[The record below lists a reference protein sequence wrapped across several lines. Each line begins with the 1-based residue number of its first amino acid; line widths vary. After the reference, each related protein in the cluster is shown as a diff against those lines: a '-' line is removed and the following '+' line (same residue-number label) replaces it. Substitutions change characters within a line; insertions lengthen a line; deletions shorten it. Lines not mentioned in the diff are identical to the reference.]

1 MEEVILNINI
11 NDEQLQELINW
22 EFQNLPKEKL
32 DEIVLGIVKNQLEKD
47 INKWLFVQDGWNS
60 QKPGPILEKMLNQ
73 IDFKEFS
80 QPVYEQTVKIIQ
92 DNYMEIF
99 YNALVVGITKCLFG
113 PDAQLNFE
121 AILHDSVIGILK
133 NYVRKDEIRG

>member
-1 MEEVILNINI
+1 MAEVTLNINI
-11 NDEQLQELINW
+11 NNEQIQELINW

-32 DEIVLGIVKNQLEKD
+32 DEIVLGIVKDQLNKD
-47 INKWLFVQDGWNS
+47 INSWLFVQDGWNS
-60 QKPGPILEKMLNQ
+60 QKPGPFLEKILNQ

-99 YNALVVGITKCLFG
+99 YNALVVGITKCLFVF
-113 PDAQLNFE
+113 DAQLNFE
-121 AILHDSVIGILK
+121 MILRDSVIGILK
-133 NYVRKDEIRG
+133 DYVRKDEIRG

>member
-1 MEEVILNINI
+1 MAEVTLNINI

-92 DNYMEIF
+92 DNYMGIF

-121 AILHDSVIGILK
+121 MVLHDSVIGILK

>member
-1 MEEVILNINI
+1 MAEVTLNINI
-11 NDEQLQELINW
+11 NDDQIQELINW
-22 EFQNLPKEKL
+22 EFQNLPKERL
-32 DEIVLGIVKNQLEKD
+32 DEIVLGIVKDQLDKD

-60 QKPGPILEKMLNQ
+60 QKPGPFLGKILNQ

-80 QPVYEQTVKIIQ
+80 QPVYQQTVKVIQ

-99 YNALVVGITKCLFG
+99 YKALVIGITKCLFG

-121 AILHDSVIGILK
+121 MILQENTMNILK
-133 NYVRKDEIRG
+133 NYVHK

>member
-1 MEEVILNINI
+1 MAEVTLNINI
-11 NDEQLQELINW
+11 NDDQIKELINW

-32 DEIVLGIVKNQLEKD
+32 DEIVLEIVKDQLNKD
-47 INKWLFVQDGWNS
+47 INRWLFVQDGWNS
-60 QKPGPILEKMLNQ
+60 QKPGPFLEKILNQ

-92 DNYMEIF
+92 DNYMGIF

-121 AILHDSVIGILK
+121 MILQENTMNILSG
-133 NYVRKDEIRG
+133 YVRKDEIRG